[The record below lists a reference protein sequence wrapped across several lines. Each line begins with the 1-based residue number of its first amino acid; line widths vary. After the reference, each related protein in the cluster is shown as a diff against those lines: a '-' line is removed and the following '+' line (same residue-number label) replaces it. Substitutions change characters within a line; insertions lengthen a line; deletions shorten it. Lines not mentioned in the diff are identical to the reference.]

1 MFHES
6 FDLSPTPDRDLACIA
21 HPTKPTP
28 TSPLDAH
35 LAATAERNAARA
47 LLSAADE
54 VLDLL
59 DAYAAIGLVR
69 MPAPLELALEAYRTR
84 RELAQ

>member
-6 FDLSPTPDRDLACIA
+6 FDLSPTPDRDLARIA

-28 TSPLDAH
+28 TSPLDV
-35 LAATAERNAARA
+35 LDATAERNAARA